1 MKSIFKII
9 EISHYSKNN
18 ELLWTQHNISN
29 ILHNSGK
36 EFILKTL
43 FTGEESIPNDY
54 YVGLDSR
61 STLSTGQTMS
71 SLSEPSGNGYTR
83 QTVSSTGDFNY
94 NDDDILVLSGL
105 LTFVCTSGSYSVKNV
120 FLTNEPDN
128 TGFLISSLVL
138 SEART
143 LTAGETITIKAGFS
157 LG

>member
-1 MKSIFKII
+1 MKNIFKIL
-9 EISHYSKNN
+9 EITHRSVNN
-18 ELLWTQHNISN
+18 EVLWTQHNITN
-29 ILHNSGK
+29 IVHTSGF